1 MATPE
6 QDSPIKKRRGPSVL
20 GWIMMGMLIVGL
32 GGFGVTNFGGSTA
45 AIGRVGDRDI
55 EVDTYVRELRQE
67 LSAFSA
73 QVGQQIGLAQAQ
85 ALGLDQKVLQTVIG
99 RTALDAEAERIG
111 ISVGDDVVATE
122 VSGMQAFQGISGAF
136 DRETYANVTNGL
148 NGPQKVKKL
157 DPARSSQFKINDDCS
172 VICENFITIRG
183 ASSTKKAVR
192 FLFCTA
198 GVYENC
204 SKTL

>member
-73 QVGQQIGLAQAQ
+73 QVGQQIGLPQAQ
-85 ALGLDQKVLQTVIG
+85 ALGLDQKVLQTVIA
-99 RTALDAEAERIG
+99 RTALDAEAEEAVEEPR
-111 ISVGDDVVATE
+111 VAGPDA
-122 VSGMQAFQGISGAF
+122 SGYPRRSDGCDASDHSEDGVLAVHRVNDTTDG
-136 DRETYANVTNGL
+136 G
-148 NGPQKVKKL
+148 GPQRGQRVGAHREVL
-157 DPARSSQFKINDDCS
+157 HEVRDFEQGRGSGHDTSAR
-172 VICENFITIRG
+172 
-183 ASSTKKAVR
+183 
-192 FLFCTA
+192 
-198 GVYENC
+198 
-204 SKTL
+204 